1 MSYKQSRIQFNE
13 KVNGPVHTEE
23 NRLARRLF
31 QLENRMQELVSR
43 VEEMNE
49 MLHMLIAIDAFD
61 VREGEFPMG
70 FCMCDAEDDDEDDE
84 DEEEF

>member
-1 MSYKQSRIQFNE
+1 MSYKQTRIQFTE
-13 KVNGPVHTEE
+13 TANGPVHTEE

-31 QLENRMQELVSR
+31 QLENRMVELENR
-43 VEEMNE
+43 VEEMSE

-61 VREGEFPMG
+61 GREGEFPMG
-70 FCMCDAEDDDEDDE
+70 FCMCDGEDDDEDE